1 MKRLTALNNMVR
13 LDNPSE
19 IRQGETLEVMV
30 LSDFLKSQL
39 IGFQE
44 IKNIKQFPGGY
55 SNLTYAL
62 ETNLGEFVLR
72 RPPFGANIKG
82 GHDMGREF
90 KVLSL
95 LKNAAYAKI
104 PKPVLYCEE
113 EKILGCPFYIMQRV
127 EGVILRAHHAQK
139 LDFSPETM
147 RHLSEN
153 LVDSMVELHAIDLKT
168 AGLMDLGKPEG
179 YIRRQVEGWQK
190 RYETATT
197 DDAPPMEN
205 IANWLLEHMPEDGTP
220 SLLHNDFKYDN
231 AIFAPDLSQIQAILD
246 WEMCTVGNPLMD
258 LGTALSYWTEAG
270 DAEVLRMFNLTH
282 LEGNLTRQAFANRY
296 AEKSGRDISN
306 ILYFYVFGL
315 FKNAGVLQQIYA
327 RWKQGKTQDSRFAA
341 LIFGVKALAKKADLA
356 IKSGTI

>member
-1 MKRLTALNNMVR
+1 MIH
-13 LDNPSE
+13 LDNPSK
-19 IRQGETLEVMV
+19 IRAGETLDVSV

-39 IGFQE
+39 ADFQE
-44 IKNIKQFPGGY
+44 IKSVKQFPGGY

-62 ETNLGEFVLR
+62 DTNLGEFVLR
-72 RPPFGANIKG
+72 RPPFAANIKG

-104 PKPVLYCEE
+104 PNPILYCEDE
-113 EKILGCPFYIMQRV
+113 NILGCSFYIMQRV

-139 LDFSPETM
+139 LDFLPNTM
-147 RHLSEN
+147 QQLSEN
-153 LVDSMVELHAIDLKT
+153 LVDALVELHQIDLNQ

-190 RYETATT
+190 RYEAAKT
-197 DDAPPMEN
+197 DDAPSMEM
-205 IANWLLEHMPEDGTP
+205 IANWLLEHMPEDGIP

-231 AIFAPDLSQIQAILD
+231 AIFSPDLSQIQAILD
-246 WEMCTVGNPLMD
+246 WEMCTLGNPLMD
-258 LGTALSYWTEAG
+258 VGTALSYWTEAG
-270 DAEVLRMFNLTH
+270 DAEILRMFNLTH
-282 LEGNLTRQAFANRY
+282 LEGNLSRQAFANRY

-341 LIFGVKALAKKADLA
+341 LIFGVKALAKKATLA
-356 IKSGTI
+356 IESGTL